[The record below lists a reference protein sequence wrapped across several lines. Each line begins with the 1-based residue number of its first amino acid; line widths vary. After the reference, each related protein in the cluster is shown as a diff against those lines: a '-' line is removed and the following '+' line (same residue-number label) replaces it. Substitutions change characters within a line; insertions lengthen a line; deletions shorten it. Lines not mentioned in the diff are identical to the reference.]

1 MTVQRKEYIEFDL
14 EVPIVTVAI
23 TPEVV
28 SDILGCD
35 NNLAKDFIQ
44 EVYLD
49 LVDKLDNA
57 IYDLLG
63 EMEEELRGE

>member
-35 NNLAKDFIQ
+35 DNLAKDFIQ

-49 LVDKLDNA
+49 LVDKLDKA
-57 IYDLLG
+57 IYDLLW

>member
-35 NNLAKDFIQ
+35 DNLAKDFLE

-49 LVDKLDNA
+49 LVDKLDKA
-57 IYDLLG
+57 IYDLLW